1 MSLRRHQVFPTLA
14 ADACWCPGLGFDP
27 APKGQDGDMS
37 SSNEAP
43 VPPESNLEPL
53 PPHSFQPEPL
63 PSDTPS
69 EPPAV
74 KTKPVIP
81 PNEASK
87 FTRAGALW
95 SALAI
100 GFLLLVLLLVFIVQ
114 NGDTTTVH
122 LFGWAGQ
129 LPVGIA
135 LLLAAVAG
143 GLLTFLVGT
152 ARIIQL
158 RRAAKKNLKAGL

>member
-1 MSLRRHQVFPTLA
+1 
-14 ADACWCPGLGFDP
+14 
-27 APKGQDGDMS
+27 MS
-37 SSNEAP
+37 SSNEP
-43 VPPESNLEPL
+43 QVPPESNLEPL
-53 PPHSFQPEPL
+53 PPHSLQPDPL
-63 PSDTPS
+63 PSAS
-69 EPPAV
+69 SAEPPAV
-74 KTKPVIP
+74 KTKPVVP

-114 NGDTTTVH
+114 NGDATTVH
-122 LFGWAGQ
+122 LFGWSGQ

>member
-1 MSLRRHQVFPTLA
+1 MRPFGVTKPVQTLT
-14 ADACWCPGLGFDP
+14 ADAGSCPSLGFLP
-27 APKGQDGDMS
+27 ARKGQDGGMS
-37 SSNEAP
+37 SSNEP
-43 VPPESNLEPL
+43 HVPHESNLEPL
-53 PPHSFQPEPL
+53 PAHSLDPEPI
-63 PSDTPS
+63 PSADA
-69 EPPAV
+69 PPAT

-100 GFLLLVLLLVFIVQ
+100 GFLLLVLLLVFIIQ

-143 GLLTFLVGT
+143 GLLTFLVGS

>member
-1 MSLRRHQVFPTLA
+1 
-14 ADACWCPGLGFDP
+14 
-27 APKGQDGDMS
+27 MS
-37 SSNEAP
+37 SGGEP
-43 VPPESNLEPL
+43 LVPSEPNLEPL
-53 PPHSFQPEPL
+53 PRHSLEPEPL
-63 PSDTPS
+63 PSESSDET
-69 EPPAV
+69 PAV

-114 NGDTTTVH
+114 NGDTATVH

>member
-1 MSLRRHQVFPTLA
+1 M
-14 ADACWCPGLGFDP
+14 
-27 APKGQDGDMS
+27 
-37 SSNEAP
+37 
-43 VPPESNLEPL
+43 
-53 PPHSFQPEPL
+53 
-63 PSDTPS
+63 
-69 EPPAV
+69 

>member
-1 MSLRRHQVFPTLA
+1 
-14 ADACWCPGLGFDP
+14 
-27 APKGQDGDMS
+27 MS
-37 SSNEAP
+37 SSSEP
-43 VPPESNLEPL
+43 LVPPQSNLEPL
-53 PPHSFQPEPL
+53 PPHSLTPEQL
-63 PSDTPS
+63 TPS
-69 EPPAV
+69 PVDDPPV

-100 GFLLLVLLLVFIVQ
+100 GFLLLVLLLVFIIQ

-143 GLLTFLVGT
+143 GLLTFLVGS

>member
-1 MSLRRHQVFPTLA
+1 MRPFGVTKPVQTLT
-14 ADACWCPGLGFDP
+14 ADAGSCPGLGFLP
-27 APKGQDGDMS
+27 ACKGQDGGMS
-37 SSNEAP
+37 SSNEP
-43 VPPESNLEPL
+43 QVPHESNLEPL
-53 PPHSFQPEPL
+53 PPHSFDPEPL
-63 PSDTPS
+63 PPADA
-69 EPPAV
+69 PPAT

-100 GFLLLVLLLVFIVQ
+100 GFLLLVLLLVFIIQ
-114 NGDTTTVH
+114 NGDTTTIH
-122 LFGWAGQ
+122 LFGWSGQ
-129 LPVGIA
+129 LQVGIA

-143 GLLTFLVGT
+143 GLLTFLVGS